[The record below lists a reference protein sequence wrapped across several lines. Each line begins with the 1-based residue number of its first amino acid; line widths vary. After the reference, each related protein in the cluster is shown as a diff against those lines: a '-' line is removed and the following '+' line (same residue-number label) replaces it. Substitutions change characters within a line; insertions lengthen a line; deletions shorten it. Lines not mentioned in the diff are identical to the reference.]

1 MSGSARNWMGARYV
15 RHSKI
20 ANCHLTV
27 APRLFN
33 AQMIEEH
40 AAPYQYAACCSDD
53 EDLMA
58 ASMEALAATITV
70 ETTAAIAA
78 TSAEKNTC
86 GDLRCTD
93 EPPAAAFEGCCRLCK

>member
-1 MSGSARNWMGARYV
+1 M
-15 RHSKI
+15 KI
-20 ANCHLTV
+20 
-27 APRLFN
+27 
-33 AQMIEEH
+33 M
-40 AAPYQYAACCSDD
+40 
-53 EDLMA
+53 MA